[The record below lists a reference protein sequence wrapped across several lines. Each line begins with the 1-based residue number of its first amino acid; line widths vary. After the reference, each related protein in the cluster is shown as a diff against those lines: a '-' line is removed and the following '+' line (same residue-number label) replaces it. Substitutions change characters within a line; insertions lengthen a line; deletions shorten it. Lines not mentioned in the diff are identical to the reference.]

1 MIRYLL
7 RRAGRAVLLLVA
19 VSILLFLLLQAA
31 PGEFLSDMRL
41 NPQISEETLVALR
54 AEYGLDQPLPSRY
67 LHWLESVARGEMGYS
82 FAYNL
87 PASQL
92 LWPRARNTLLL
103 TIPALILSWTI
114 AIPLGVLAAWRRG
127 RWSGR
132 IFSAGTSTLLAIPD
146 LLLALLLLL
155 LALRTGWFP
164 GGGAVSSLGSERFGD
179 RIWHMLLP
187 VAALTIGA
195 LPVILRHIRAAL
207 VEALESPFIRAAQAH
222 GVSTVRIL
230 FSHSLRAAANP
241 LISLFGLSIA
251 GLLSASLLIE
261 VVMSWP
267 GIGPMLVEAIISRD
281 LFLVIGAV
289 MLSTLFLVL
298 GSLIADLL
306 LYVAD
311 PRIRVR

>member
-1 MIRYLL
+1 MIRYLV
-7 RRAGRAVLLLVA
+7 RRAGRAVFLLAA
-19 VSILLFLLLQAA
+19 VSVLLFLLLQAA

-41 NPQISEETLVALR
+41 NPQISEETLAALR

-67 LHWLESVARGEMGYS
+67 LHWLHSVVRGEMGYS

-87 PASQL
+87 PASEL
-92 LWPRARNTLLL
+92 LWPRAFNTLLL
-103 TIPALILSWTI
+103 TIPALILSWLL
-114 AIPLGVLAAWRRG
+114 AVPLGVLAAWSRIPWTERLF
-127 RWSGR
+127 SG
-132 IFSAGTSTLLAIPD
+132 ATSMLLAIPD

-164 GGGAVSSLGSERFGD
+164 AGGIGSSHGTPGFADL
-179 RIWHMLLP
+179 IWHMILP

-195 LPVILRHIRAAL
+195 LPVILRHVRAAMI
-207 VEALESPFIRAAQAH
+207 EALDSPFVRAAQAH
-222 GVSTVRIL
+222 GVSTPRIL
-230 FSHSLRAAANP
+230 FSHGLRAAANP

-251 GLLSASLLIE
+251 GLLSTSLLIE

-289 MLSTLFLVL
+289 MLSTLFLVIGNFL
-298 GSLIADLL
+298 ADLL
-306 LYVAD
+306 LYASD
-311 PRIRVR
+311 PRIRLQ